1 MSLVMGLGGKLNLKP
16 FSYRIRCL
24 PKYIASPHIPE
35 HCPIK
40 GANDAH
46 PCHLLHIFPKSFCSR
61 PYSSSTFL
69 QTAILNHLQSH
80 VPHTQTISIYHA
92 LHFSHA
98 LNTQMTVLSTGKTS
112 LLLLSFKD
120 TQHIHLTIT
129 CSAFSSPRLYRFQ
142 ILSHYLHFSNQEPG
156 LFGELRHGQ

>member
-1 MSLVMGLGGKLNLKP
+1 MP
-16 FSYRIRCL
+16 
-24 PKYIASPHIPE
+24 
-35 HCPIK
+35 
-40 GANDAH
+40 H

-112 LLLLSFKD
+112 LLLLSFKRHTTHPPNYHMLCLSQAPGYTD
-120 TQHIHLTIT
+120 SRF
-129 CSAFSSPRLYRFQ
+129 SAIICISTTKNQDSSRNWDMGNNLIIVHVPVPWRFLVHWQ
-142 ILSHYLHFSNQEPG
+142 LKCRIQNGTNYSHSCLKIDIK
-156 LFGELRHGQ
+156 